1 MGLFNKKSAKQ
12 SELQAENAELKEQ
25 LNKLRGENEELK
37 ARNAEAEKNF
47 AEKQSALVAE
57 IYRLNKKISKSG
69 KFDGKFDSRF
79 KAENSDKAE
88 NNDKAEKIENAE
100 KEEKTEKTETT
111 IRPNDEAELSAV
123 YIGEINRLKTFI
135 ARWEKALY
143 SGDFAAEK
151 RKKTALIAAL
161 KQILNFNEQELSL
174 AELSDKVTEITDL
187 IAGGKREEEG
197 GIDLEE
203 VLNPSEELDLEALCK
218 ELGVME

>member
-12 SELQAENAELKEQ
+12 GELQAENAELKEQ

-79 KAENSDKAE
+79 KAEN
-88 NNDKAEKIENAE
+88 NDKAEKIENAE

-111 IRPNDEAELSAV
+111 IRPNAEAELSAA
-123 YIGEINRLKTFI
+123 YISEINRLKTFI
-135 ARWEKALY
+135 SRWEKALL
-143 SGDFAAEK
+143 SGDLAAEK
-151 RKKTALIAAL
+151 RKKSALTAAL

-174 AELSDKVTEITDL
+174 AELSDKVSEMTDM

-197 GIDLEE
+197 GIDLDE
-203 VLNPSEELDLEALCK
+203 VLNPSEELDLESLCK

>member
-69 KFDGKFDSRF
+69 KFDGKFDSRV
-79 KAENSDKAE
+79 KSE

-111 IRPNDEAELSAV
+111 IRPNDEAELSAA

-135 ARWEKALY
+135 VRWEKALY
-143 SGDFAAEK
+143 SGDLAAEK
-151 RKKTALIAAL
+151 RKKSALIAAL

>member
-12 SELQAENAELKEQ
+12 GELQAENAELKEQ

-79 KAENSDKAE
+79 KAEN
-88 NNDKAEKIENAE
+88 NDKAEKIENAE
-100 KEEKTEKTETT
+100 KEEKTEKTEKTETT
-111 IRPNDEAELSAV
+111 IRPNAKAELSAA
-123 YIGEINRLKTFI
+123 YMSEINRLKTFI
-135 ARWEKALY
+135 SRWEKALL
-143 SGDFAAEK
+143 SGDLAAEK
-151 RKKTALIAAL
+151 RKKSALTAAL

-174 AELSDKVTEITDL
+174 AELSDKVSEMTDM

-197 GIDLEE
+197 GIDLDE
-203 VLNPSEELDLEALCK
+203 VLNPSEELDLESLCK